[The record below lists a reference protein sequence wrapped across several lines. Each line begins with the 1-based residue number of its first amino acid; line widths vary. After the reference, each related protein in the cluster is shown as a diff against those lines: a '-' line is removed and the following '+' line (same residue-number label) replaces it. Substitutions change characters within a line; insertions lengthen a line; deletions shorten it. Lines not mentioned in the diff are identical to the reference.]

1 MWYVAFT
8 LGFFGSLHCVGMC
21 GPLIY
26 AFYSNGS
33 TKNHLLFNIQYHLG
47 KILAYASLGFVFGA
61 IGGIFYVA
69 GMQKIL
75 SLSLGVFL
83 ILMGIFSIDLDSK
96 INSLGFFKKIRTRV
110 FQLLDKAIKKSA
122 NINPTL
128 LGYFNGLIPC
138 GLVYI
143 AIFAALAYGHVMYS
157 ALFMAIFGL
166 GTMPALVL
174 TTFGLS
180 KANFKFRIL
189 VSKLYPILMIGL
201 GVLMFYRGWIMQ
213 VPRELNFWD
222 ALNNPVM
229 CH

>member
-1 MWYVAFT
+1 
-8 LGFFGSLHCVGMC
+8 
-21 GPLIY
+21 
-26 AFYSNGS
+26 
-33 TKNHLLFNIQYHLG
+33 
-47 KILAYASLGFVFGA
+47 
-61 IGGIFYVA
+61 
-69 GMQKIL
+69 
-75 SLSLGVFL
+75 
-83 ILMGIFSIDLDSK
+83 
-96 INSLGFFKKIRTRV
+96 
-110 FQLLDKAIKKSA
+110 
-122 NINPTL
+122 
-128 LGYFNGLIPC
+128 
-138 GLVYI
+138 
-143 AIFAALAYGHVMYS
+143 MYS

-180 KANFKFRIL
+180 KANLKFRNL